1 MKIVAI
7 KAGAYH
13 VTDEND
19 KVLFEILF
27 YKMKIHTES
36 FWVFK
41 KPTDNYAGLKRYRSL
56 TILLQTVFP
65 FGFTNAKGKL
75 KKIYDN

>member
-7 KAGAYH
+7 KAGNYH
-13 VTDEND
+13 VTDESN
-19 KVLFEILF
+19 KVLFEIIF
-27 YKMKIHTES
+27 YKMKIHNES

-56 TILLQTVFP
+56 TNLLLSVFP
-65 FGFTNAKGKL
+65 HGFTNANGKI